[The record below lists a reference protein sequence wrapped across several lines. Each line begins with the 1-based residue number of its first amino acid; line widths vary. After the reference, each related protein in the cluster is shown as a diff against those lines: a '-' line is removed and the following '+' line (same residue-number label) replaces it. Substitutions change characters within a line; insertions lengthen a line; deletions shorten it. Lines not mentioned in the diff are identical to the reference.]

1 MSVRKRQTIQQ
12 PTKNWVKSLNKH
24 FPREDIQ
31 ATKAYK
37 KCSILLAISEIANQ
51 SCNEKLLHMNL
62 NG

>member
-37 KCSILLAISEIANQ
+37 KCSILLAISEIAN
-51 SCNEKLLHMNL
+51 
-62 NG
+62 